1 MSKFRI
7 YLLEVDER
15 HFLIK
20 VNIFRHF
27 FKVENMKSVA
37 RPKNLTRHFIVSIEA
52 EVAIKINYPFRFSRG

>member
-1 MSKFRI
+1 MGKFRT

-27 FKVENMKSVA
+27 FKVENMESVA
-37 RPKNLTRHFIVSIEA
+37 RPKN
-52 EVAIKINYPFRFSRG
+52 